1 MIINLIQ
8 FKRGSKAALEREL
21 QEVNNKR
28 PASGEPIFEIDSGSL
43 KIGDGVHDYKD
54 LTYIGGNGGSSGGND
69 SRFLIQDPVAGQI
82 LIYDDNS
89 GKWINKSLA
98 DETTITYLSEK
109 GITLKNYENAANGQM
124 LVKDSVQGLRWLDPV
139 STDLLDAKVLQA
151 EQARV
156 DAQTYANAAS
166 NKAVEA
172 SMAASDANTA
182 AYNAQHII
190 DYELPKAIDK
200 KMQFMP
206 IAEYNA
212 MTTIVK
218 DCFYFLTLE

>member
-1 MIINLIQ
+1 MTINLIQ

-21 QEVNNKR
+21 QGVNNKR

-54 LTYIGGNGGSSGGND
+54 LKYIGGNGGSSGGDDN
-69 SRFLIQDPVAGQI
+69 RFIIQDPVAGQI

-109 GITLKNYENAANGQM
+109 GITLKNYENATNGQM

-139 STDLLDAKVLQA
+139 STELLDAKVLQA
-151 EQARV
+151 EQART
-156 DAQTYANAAS
+156 DAQTYANTAS

-190 DYELPKAIDK
+190 DYELPEAIDK

-206 IAEYNA
+206 ISEYNA

>member
-69 SRFLIQDPVAGQI
+69 NRFLIQDPVAGQI

-109 GITLKNYENAANGQM
+109 GIALKNYENATNGQM

-151 EQARV
+151 EQARA

-200 KMQFMP
+200 KMQFMS